1 MGVYHQ
7 CGTLKKTMDINLREY
22 PSQANKPAPSEEEQA
37 EEERRLAEERS
48 LGRKSPKYRQYFQPQ
63 PDW

>member
-1 MGVYHQ
+1 
-7 CGTLKKTMDINLREY
+7 MDINLREY